1 MRQRIATWSVA
12 VIAAIAVIGC
22 SNTAAP
28 STGGASA
35 GAASSAAPSLL
46 VPSLAIPS
54 VVLPNDAKEL
64 EALLP
69 ATMCGQSS
77 IKTSLAGDTFAA
89 SGDEDLKALMEQL
102 GKTPADVSFAAA
114 IAGVTGCTATIFR
127 VNGADTTRL
136 HDVFVAEVSKEGPP
150 PTEKTLGGKTV
161 LVGTDAN
168 KFGFAYFKDDTVIL
182 FTAPDDAKATEIAT
196 ALP

>member
-1 MRQRIATWSVA
+1 MRQRIATWSLA

-22 SNTAAP
+22 SNAAAP
-28 STGGASA
+28 STGASA
-35 GAASSAAPSLL
+35 GAASSAGPSLL
-46 VPSLAIPS
+46 IPSLAVPS

-77 IKTSLAGDTFAA
+77 LKTSLAGDTFAT

-114 IAGVTGCTATIFR
+114 IAA
-127 VNGADTTRL
+127 
-136 HDVFVAEVSKEGPP
+136 
-150 PTEKTLGGKTV
+150 
-161 LVGTDAN
+161 
-168 KFGFAYFKDDTVIL
+168 
-182 FTAPDDAKATEIAT
+182 
-196 ALP
+196 